1 MFQRVALT
9 VTDLAASE
17 RFYRTVLGAIGRD
30 DWGEFALEQGAAVTR
45 NLHLGFSARSRAEVD
60 AFWQAGVDAGHP
72 SDGEPGE
79 RPQYTEGYY
88 GAFLLDPD
96 GNSAEAVHHP
106 GVRAEGTIDHL
117 WIRVADLDAAGE
129 HYRALPGVVQ
139 VNAVPGER
147 FTFEPST
154 RDGGTFS
161 IVADGRP
168 VTENLAMALRGA

>member
-1 MFQRVALT
+1 MFEQVTLT
-9 VTDLAASE
+9 VSDLAASR
-17 RFYRTVLGAIGRD
+17 RFYETVLGS
-30 DWGEFALEQGAAVTR
+30 DWGEFTLEQGDAVTR
-45 NLHLGFSARSRAEVD
+45 NLHIGFSARSRADVD
-60 AFWQAGVDAGHP
+60 AFWRAGVDAGYE

-106 GVRAEGTIDHL
+106 EVRAGGAVDHL
-117 WIRVADLDAAGE
+117 WIRVADLDAAAA
-129 HYRALPGVVQ
+129 HYRSLPGVVQ
-139 VNAVPGER
+139 VNERPGER
-147 FTFEPST
+147 CTFEPAS

-161 IVADGRP
+161 VVSDGRP